1 MSGARGGSGERTGG
15 TVGEQ
20 PTLGFVGLGNMG
32 RPMVLRLLE
41 AGYRVLVSDRRWEVA
56 QALELHGAEAVPTP
70 LMVADEADVFLTC
83 LPGDDELLEVY
94 LGPEGALEHLR
105 PGAMVI
111 ELSTA
116 SPMMVQRI
124 AQEGCLRQIDVV
136 DAPVGGGPQEAAT
149 GALAVMVGADAAVFE
164 RALPILQVLGSDIY
178 LVGDPG
184 MGKVVKLVSNLLTGV
199 SLVLIGEALAL
210 AANAGADLARVYEV
224 IRSSSGGWKLWSE
237 VVPELLR
244 GPQEGLFRLELM
256 KRDMELAMR
265 LGNDVGSP
273 VPLAALAH
281 QFYVAAMARGWG
293 GLAAHEVAR
302 LVGRLANV
310 QFSVSTGGGELL
322 AAE

>member
-1 MSGARGGSGERTGG
+1 MGDK
-15 TVGEQ
+15 
-20 PTLGFVGLGNMG
+20 PTLGFIGLGNMG

-70 LMVADEADVFLTC
+70 LLVADQVDVFLTC
-83 LPGDDELLEVY
+83 LPGDEELFEVY
-94 LGPEGALEHLR
+94 IGPEGALEHLK

-111 ELSTA
+111 DLSTA

-124 AQEGCLRQIDVV
+124 ADEARARQIDVV
-136 DAPVGGGPQEAAT
+136 DAPVGGGPAEARNGNLT
-149 GALAVMVGADAAVFE
+149 IIVGADAAVFE
-164 RALPILQVLGSDIY
+164 RALPILQTLGRDVF

-184 MGKVVKLVSNLLTGV
+184 MGKVVKLVGNLITGV
-199 SLVLIGEALAL
+199 SLILFGEALAL
-210 AANAGADLARVYEV
+210 AANAGADLTRVYEV
-224 IRSSSGGWKLWSE
+224 IRSSSGGWKLWTE
-237 VVPELLR
+237 VVPELLGEAR
-244 GPQEGLFRLELM
+244 GVGFRLELM

-302 LVGRLANV
+302 LVGKLANV
-310 QFSVSTGGGELL
+310 QFGAGRAVGGDLL

>member
-1 MSGARGGSGERTGG
+1 
-15 TVGEQ
+15 VGDK
-20 PTLGFVGLGNMG
+20 PTLGFIGLGNMG

-70 LMVADEADVFLTC
+70 LLVADQVDVFLTC
-83 LPGDDELLEVY
+83 LPGDEELFEVY
-94 LGPEGALEHLR
+94 IGPEGALEHLK

-111 ELSTA
+111 DLSTA

-124 AQEGCLRQIDVV
+124 ADEARARQIDVI
-136 DAPVGGGPQEAAT
+136 DAPVGGGPAEARNGNLT
-149 GALAVMVGADAAVFE
+149 IIVGADAAVFE
-164 RALPILQVLGSDIY
+164 RALPILQTLGRDVF

-184 MGKVVKLVSNLLTGV
+184 MGKVVKLVGNLIAGV
-199 SLVLIGEALAL
+199 SLILIGEALAL
-210 AANAGADLARVYEV
+210 AANAGADLTRVYEV
-224 IRSSSGGWKLWSE
+224 IRSSSGGWKLWAE
-237 VVPELLR
+237 VVPELLGEAR
-244 GPQEGLFRLELM
+244 GVGFRLELM

-310 QFSVSTGGGELL
+310 QFSGGRIGGGDFL

>member
-1 MSGARGGSGERTGG
+1 MGA
-15 TVGEQ
+15 VGDK
-20 PTLGFVGLGNMG
+20 PTLGFIGLGNMG
-32 RPMVLRLLE
+32 RPMVLRLLK

-70 LMVADEADVFLTC
+70 LLVADQVDVFLTC
-83 LPGDDELLEVY
+83 LPGDEELFEVY
-94 LGPEGALEHLR
+94 IGPEGALEHLK

-111 ELSTA
+111 DLSTA

-124 AQEGCLRQIDVV
+124 ADEARARQIDVI
-136 DAPVGGGPQEAAT
+136 DAPVGGGPAEARNGNLT
-149 GALAVMVGADAAVFE
+149 IIVGADAAVFE
-164 RALPILQVLGSDIY
+164 RALPILQTLGRDVF

-184 MGKVVKLVSNLLTGV
+184 MGKVVKLVGNLIAGV
-199 SLVLIGEALAL
+199 SLILIGEALAL
-210 AANAGADLARVYEV
+210 AANAGADLTRVYEV
-224 IRSSSGGWKLWSE
+224 IRSSSGGWKLWTE
-237 VVPELLR
+237 VVPELLGEAR
-244 GPQEGLFRLELM
+244 GVGFRLELM

-310 QFSVSTGGGELL
+310 HFSGGRIGGGDLL

>member
-1 MSGARGGSGERTGG
+1 MGDK
-15 TVGEQ
+15 
-20 PTLGFVGLGNMG
+20 PTLGFIGLGNMG

-70 LMVADEADVFLTC
+70 LLVADQVDVFLTC
-83 LPGDDELLEVY
+83 LPGDEELFEVY
-94 LGPEGALEHLR
+94 IGPEGALEHLK

-111 ELSTA
+111 DLSTA

-124 AQEGCLRQIDVV
+124 ADEARARQIDVI
-136 DAPVGGGPQEAAT
+136 DAPVGGGPAEARNGNLT
-149 GALAVMVGADAAVFE
+149 IIVGADAAVFE
-164 RALPILQVLGSDIY
+164 RALPILQTLGRDVF

-184 MGKVVKLVSNLLTGV
+184 MGKVVKLVGNLIAGV
-199 SLVLIGEALAL
+199 SLILIGEALAL
-210 AANAGADLARVYEV
+210 AANAGADLTRVYEV
-224 IRSSSGGWKLWSE
+224 IRSSSGGWKLWAE
-237 VVPELLR
+237 VVPELLGEAR
-244 GPQEGLFRLELM
+244 GVGFRLELM

-310 QFSVSTGGGELL
+310 QFSGGRIGGGDFL

>member
-1 MSGARGGSGERTGG
+1 MGA
-15 TVGEQ
+15 VDDK
-20 PTLGFVGLGNMG
+20 PTLGFIGLGNMG

-70 LMVADEADVFLTC
+70 LLVADQVDVFLTC
-83 LPGDDELLEVY
+83 LPGDEELFEVY
-94 LGPEGALEHLR
+94 IGPEGALEHLK

-111 ELSTA
+111 DLSTA

-124 AQEGCLRQIDVV
+124 ADEARARQIDVI
-136 DAPVGGGPQEAAT
+136 DAPVGGGPAEARNGNLT
-149 GALAVMVGADAAVFE
+149 IIVGADAAVFE
-164 RALPILQVLGSDIY
+164 RALPILQTLGRDVF

-184 MGKVVKLVSNLLTGV
+184 MGKVVKLVGNLIAGV
-199 SLVLIGEALAL
+199 SLILIGEALAL
-210 AANAGADLARVYEV
+210 AANAGADLTRVYEV
-224 IRSSSGGWKLWSE
+224 IRSSSGGWKLWAE
-237 VVPELLR
+237 VVPELLGEAR
-244 GPQEGLFRLELM
+244 GVGFRLELM

-310 QFSVSTGGGELL
+310 QFSGGRIGGGDFL

>member
-1 MSGARGGSGERTGG
+1 MGER
-15 TVGEQ
+15 
-20 PTLGFVGLGNMG
+20 PTLGFIGLGNMG

-70 LMVADEADVFLTC
+70 LLVADQVDVFLTC
-83 LPGDDELLEVY
+83 LPGDEELFEVY
-94 LGPEGALEHLR
+94 IGPEGALEHLR
-105 PGAMVI
+105 AGALVI
-111 ELSTA
+111 DLSTA

-124 AQEGCLRQIDVV
+124 ADEARARQIDVI
-136 DAPVGGGPQEAAT
+136 DAPVGGGPAEARNGNLT
-149 GALAVMVGADAAVFE
+149 IIVGADAAVFE
-164 RALPILQVLGSDIY
+164 RALPILQTLGRDVF

-184 MGKVVKLVSNLLTGV
+184 MGKVVKLVGNLIAGV
-199 SLVLIGEALAL
+199 SLILIGEALAL
-210 AANAGADLARVYEV
+210 AANAGADLTRVYEV
-224 IRSSSGGWKLWSE
+224 IRSSSGGWKLWTE
-237 VVPELLR
+237 VVPELLGESR
-244 GPQEGLFRLELM
+244 GAGFRLELM

-310 QFSVSTGGGELL
+310 QFTAGRAVSGDLL
-322 AAE
+322 VAE

>member
-1 MSGARGGSGERTGG
+1 MGDK
-15 TVGEQ
+15 
-20 PTLGFVGLGNMG
+20 PTLGFIGLGNMG

-70 LMVADEADVFLTC
+70 LLVADQVDVFLTC
-83 LPGDDELLEVY
+83 LPGDEELFEVY
-94 LGPEGALEHLR
+94 IGPEGALEHLK

-111 ELSTA
+111 DLSTA

-124 AQEGCLRQIDVV
+124 ADEARARQIDVI
-136 DAPVGGGPQEAAT
+136 DAPVGGGPAEARNGNLT
-149 GALAVMVGADAAVFE
+149 IIVGADAAVFE
-164 RALPILQVLGSDIY
+164 RALPILQTLGRDVF

-184 MGKVVKLVSNLLTGV
+184 MGKVVKLVGNLIAGV
-199 SLVLIGEALAL
+199 SLILIGEALAL
-210 AANAGADLARVYEV
+210 AANAGADLTRVYEV
-224 IRSSSGGWKLWSE
+224 IRSSSGGWKLWTE
-237 VVPELLR
+237 VVPELLGEAR
-244 GPQEGLFRLELM
+244 GVGFRLELM

-310 QFSVSTGGGELL
+310 QFSGGRIGGGDFL

>member
-1 MSGARGGSGERTGG
+1 MDDK
-15 TVGEQ
+15 
-20 PTLGFVGLGNMG
+20 PTLGFIGLGNMG

-70 LMVADEADVFLTC
+70 LLVADQVDVFLTC
-83 LPGDDELLEVY
+83 LPGDEELFEVY
-94 LGPEGALEHLR
+94 IGPEGALEHLK

-111 ELSTA
+111 DLSTA

-124 AQEGCLRQIDVV
+124 ADEARARQIDVI
-136 DAPVGGGPQEAAT
+136 DAPVGGGPAEARNGNLT
-149 GALAVMVGADAAVFE
+149 IIVGADAAVFE
-164 RALPILQVLGSDIY
+164 RALPILQTLGRDVF

-184 MGKVVKLVSNLLTGV
+184 MGKVVKLVGNLIAGV
-199 SLVLIGEALAL
+199 SLILIGEALAL
-210 AANAGADLARVYEV
+210 AANAGADLTRVYEV
-224 IRSSSGGWKLWSE
+224 IRSSSGGWKLWTE
-237 VVPELLR
+237 VVPELLGEAR
-244 GPQEGLFRLELM
+244 GVGFRLELM

-310 QFSVSTGGGELL
+310 QFSGGRIGGGDLL

>member
-15 TVGEQ
+15 TVGGQ

-41 AGYRVLVSDRRWEVA
+41 AGYRVLVSDRRWDVA

-70 LMVADEADVFLTC
+70 LLVADQVDVFLTC
-83 LPGDDELLEVY
+83 LPGDEELFEVY
-94 LGPEGALEHLR
+94 IGPEGALEHLR
-105 PGAMVI
+105 PGTMVI
-111 ELSTA
+111 DLSTA
-116 SPMMVQRI
+116 SPMILQRI
-124 AQEGCLRQIDVV
+124 AQEGRLRQIDVV
-136 DAPVGGGPQEAAT
+136 DAPVGGGPAEAST
-149 GALAVMVGADAAVFE
+149 GALTVMVGADAAVFE
-164 RALPILQVLGSDIY
+164 RALPLLQVLGSEIY

-184 MGKVVKLVSNLLTGV
+184 MGKVVKLVSNLVTGV

-210 AANAGADLARVYEV
+210 AANAGADLTRIYEA

-281 QFYVAAMARGWG
+281 QFYVAAMAQGWG

-310 QFSVSTGGGELL
+310 QFSVSAGGGELL

>member
-1 MSGARGGSGERTGG
+1 MGA
-15 TVGEQ
+15 VGDK
-20 PTLGFVGLGNMG
+20 PTLGFIGLGNMG

-70 LMVADEADVFLTC
+70 LLVADQVDVFLTC
-83 LPGDDELLEVY
+83 LPGDEELFEVY
-94 LGPEGALEHLR
+94 IGPEGALEHLK

-111 ELSTA
+111 DLSTA

-124 AQEGCLRQIDVV
+124 ADEARARQIDVI
-136 DAPVGGGPQEAAT
+136 DAPVGGGPAEARNGNLT
-149 GALAVMVGADAAVFE
+149 IIVGADAAVFE
-164 RALPILQVLGSDIY
+164 RALPILQTLGRDVF

-184 MGKVVKLVSNLLTGV
+184 MGKVVKLVGNLIAGV
-199 SLVLIGEALAL
+199 SLILIGEALAL
-210 AANAGADLARVYEV
+210 AANAGADLTRVYEV
-224 IRSSSGGWKLWSE
+224 IRSSSGGWKLWAE
-237 VVPELLR
+237 VVPELLGEAR
-244 GPQEGLFRLELM
+244 GVGFRLELM

-310 QFSVSTGGGELL
+310 QFSGGRIGGGDFL

>member
-1 MSGARGGSGERTGG
+1 MDDK
-15 TVGEQ
+15 
-20 PTLGFVGLGNMG
+20 PTLGFIGLGNMG

-70 LMVADEADVFLTC
+70 LLVADQVDVFLTC
-83 LPGDDELLEVY
+83 LPGDEELFEVY
-94 LGPEGALEHLR
+94 IGPEGALEHLK

-111 ELSTA
+111 DLSTA

-124 AQEGCLRQIDVV
+124 ADEARARQIDVI
-136 DAPVGGGPQEAAT
+136 DAPVGGGPGEARNGNLT
-149 GALAVMVGADAAVFE
+149 IIVGADAAVFE
-164 RALPILQVLGSDIY
+164 RALPILQTLGRDVF

-184 MGKVVKLVSNLLTGV
+184 MGKVVKLVGNLIAGV
-199 SLVLIGEALAL
+199 SLILIGEALAL
-210 AANAGADLARVYEV
+210 AANAGADLTRVYEV
-224 IRSSSGGWKLWSE
+224 IRSSSGGWKLWTE
-237 VVPELLR
+237 VVPELLGEAR
-244 GPQEGLFRLELM
+244 GVGFRLELM

-310 QFSVSTGGGELL
+310 QFGAGRAVGGDLL

>member
-1 MSGARGGSGERTGG
+1 MGDK
-15 TVGEQ
+15 
-20 PTLGFVGLGNMG
+20 PTLGFIGLGNMG
-32 RPMVLRLLE
+32 RPMVLRLLD

-70 LMVADEADVFLTC
+70 LLVADQVDVFLTC
-83 LPGDDELLEVY
+83 LPGDEELFEVY
-94 LGPEGALEHLR
+94 IGPEGALEHLK

-111 ELSTA
+111 DLSTA

-124 AQEGCLRQIDVV
+124 ADEARARQIDVI
-136 DAPVGGGPQEAAT
+136 DAPVGGGPAEARNGNLT
-149 GALAVMVGADAAVFE
+149 IIVGADAAVFE
-164 RALPILQVLGSDIY
+164 RALPILQTLGRDVF

-184 MGKVVKLVSNLLTGV
+184 MGKVVKLVGNLIAGV
-199 SLVLIGEALAL
+199 SLILIGEALAL
-210 AANAGADLARVYEV
+210 AANAGADLTRVYEV
-224 IRSSSGGWKLWSE
+224 IRSSSGGWKLWAE
-237 VVPELLR
+237 VVPELLGEAR
-244 GPQEGLFRLELM
+244 GVGFRLELM

-310 QFSVSTGGGELL
+310 QFSGGRIGGGDFL

>member
-1 MSGARGGSGERTGG
+1 MDDK
-15 TVGEQ
+15 
-20 PTLGFVGLGNMG
+20 PTLGFIGLGNMG

-70 LMVADEADVFLTC
+70 LLVADQVDVFLTC
-83 LPGDDELLEVY
+83 LPGDEELFEVY
-94 LGPEGALEHLR
+94 IGPEGALEHLK

-111 ELSTA
+111 DLSTA

-124 AQEGCLRQIDVV
+124 ADEARARQIDVI
-136 DAPVGGGPQEAAT
+136 DAPVGGGPAEARNGNLT
-149 GALAVMVGADAAVFE
+149 IIVGADAAVFE
-164 RALPILQVLGSDIY
+164 RALPILQTLGRDVF

-184 MGKVVKLVSNLLTGV
+184 MGKVVKLVGNLIAGV
-199 SLVLIGEALAL
+199 SLILIGEALAL
-210 AANAGADLARVYEV
+210 AANAGADLTRVYEV
-224 IRSSSGGWKLWSE
+224 IRSSSGGWKLWAE
-237 VVPELLR
+237 VVPELLGEAR
-244 GPQEGLFRLELM
+244 GVGFRLELM

-310 QFSVSTGGGELL
+310 QFSGGRIGGGDFL

>member
-1 MSGARGGSGERTGG
+1 MDDK
-15 TVGEQ
+15 
-20 PTLGFVGLGNMG
+20 PTLGFIGLGNMG

-70 LMVADEADVFLTC
+70 LLVADQVDVFLTC
-83 LPGDDELLEVY
+83 LPGDEELFEVY
-94 LGPEGALEHLR
+94 IGPEGALEHLK

-111 ELSTA
+111 DLSTA

-124 AQEGCLRQIDVV
+124 ADEARARQIDVI
-136 DAPVGGGPQEAAT
+136 DAPVGGGPAEARNGNLT
-149 GALAVMVGADAAVFE
+149 IIVGADAAVFE
-164 RALPILQVLGSDIY
+164 RALPILQTLGRDVF

-184 MGKVVKLVSNLLTGV
+184 MGKVVKLVGNLIAGV
-199 SLVLIGEALAL
+199 SLILIGEALAL
-210 AANAGADLARVYEV
+210 AANAGADLTRVYEV
-224 IRSSSGGWKLWSE
+224 IRSSSGGWKLWTE
-237 VVPELLR
+237 VVPELLGEAR
-244 GPQEGLFRLELM
+244 GVGFRLELM

-310 QFSVSTGGGELL
+310 QFSGGRIGGGDFL

>member
-1 MSGARGGSGERTGG
+1 
-15 TVGEQ
+15 VDDK
-20 PTLGFVGLGNMG
+20 PTLGFIGLGNMG

-70 LMVADEADVFLTC
+70 LLVADQVDVFLTC
-83 LPGDDELLEVY
+83 LPGDEELFEVY
-94 LGPEGALEHLR
+94 IGPEGALEHLK

-111 ELSTA
+111 DLSTA

-124 AQEGCLRQIDVV
+124 ADEARARQIDVI
-136 DAPVGGGPQEAAT
+136 DAPVGGGPAEARNGNLT
-149 GALAVMVGADAAVFE
+149 IIVGADAAVFE
-164 RALPILQVLGSDIY
+164 RALPILQTLGRDVF

-184 MGKVVKLVSNLLTGV
+184 MGKVVKLVGNLIAGV
-199 SLVLIGEALAL
+199 SLILIGEALAL
-210 AANAGADLARVYEV
+210 AANAGADLTRVYEV
-224 IRSSSGGWKLWSE
+224 IRSSSGGWKLWAE
-237 VVPELLR
+237 VVPELLGEAR
-244 GPQEGLFRLELM
+244 GVGFRLELM

-310 QFSVSTGGGELL
+310 QFSGGRIGGGDLL

>member
-1 MSGARGGSGERTGG
+1 MGDK
-15 TVGEQ
+15 
-20 PTLGFVGLGNMG
+20 PTLGFIGLGNMG

-70 LMVADEADVFLTC
+70 LLVADQVDVFLTC
-83 LPGDDELLEVY
+83 LPGDEELFEVY
-94 LGPEGALEHLR
+94 IGPEGALEHLK

-111 ELSTA
+111 DLSTA

-124 AQEGCLRQIDVV
+124 ADEARARQIDVI
-136 DAPVGGGPQEAAT
+136 DAPVGGGPAEARSGNLT
-149 GALAVMVGADAAVFE
+149 IIVGADAAVFE
-164 RALPILQVLGSDIY
+164 RALPILQTLGRDVF

-184 MGKVVKLVSNLLTGV
+184 MGKVVKLVGNLIAGV
-199 SLVLIGEALAL
+199 SLILIGEALAL
-210 AANAGADLARVYEV
+210 AANAGADLTRVYEV
-224 IRSSSGGWKLWSE
+224 IRSSSGGWKLWTE
-237 VVPELLR
+237 VVPELLGEAR
-244 GPQEGLFRLELM
+244 GVGFRLELM

-310 QFSVSTGGGELL
+310 QFAAGRTASEDLLVGG
-322 AAE
+322 

>member
-1 MSGARGGSGERTGG
+1 VE
-15 TVGEQ
+15 EK
-20 PTLGFVGLGNMG
+20 PTLGFIGLGNMG

-41 AGYRVLVSDRRWEVA
+41 AGYRVLVSDRRWDVA

-70 LMVADEADVFLTC
+70 LLVADECDVFMTC
-83 LPGDDELLEVY
+83 LPGDEELFEVY
-94 LGPEGALEHLR
+94 IGPEGALEHLR

-116 SPMMVQRI
+116 SPMIIQRI
-124 AQEGCLRQIDVV
+124 ADEARARQIEVV
-136 DAPVGGGPQEAAT
+136 DAPVGGGPAEASAGRLT
-149 GALAVMVGADAAVFE
+149 IIAGADPAVFE
-164 RALPILQVLGSDIY
+164 RALPILQVLGSDVF

-184 MGKVVKLVSNLLTGV
+184 LGKVVKLVNNLLAGV

-210 AANAGADLARVYEV
+210 AANAGADLAKVYEV
-224 IRSSSGGWKLWSE
+224 IRSSSGGWKLWTE
-237 VVPELLR
+237 VVPELLGEPR
-244 GPQEGLFRLELM
+244 SAAFRLELM

-273 VPLAALAH
+273 VVLAALAH

-302 LVGRLANV
+302 LVGRIANV
-310 QFSVSTGGGELL
+310 QFTAGRRERGDVL